1 MLKEIL
7 MYQQK
12 DAALVKLN
20 KELENSR
27 EKREVNNLVEQV
39 KQAQNK
45 LVSLESAAG
54 ELIAEFE
61 KLKNAYA
68 KKTEKL
74 NNLKKEDMSG
84 KSVDE
89 LREKEAQIKSEI
101 GNLLALSKDIKNL
114 SIKINQM
121 VANFDKTKNQ
131 GVECKNKYKESL
143 NKFNALEAKD
153 NAERQKILAEME
165 ELKKKVNP
173 RIMTRYQELREDH
186 KFPIMV
192 PLTNNCCAICS
203 TPLANARLDLLNKDG
218 IVECENC
225 HRIIYQKK

>member
-27 EKREVNNLVEQV
+27 EKRDVNTLVEQV

-45 LVSLESAAG
+45 LVALEKTAG
-54 ELIAEFE
+54 ELMSEFD
-61 KLKNAYA
+61 KLKNACS
-68 KKTEKL
+68 KKTDKL
-74 NNLKKEDMSG
+74 NKLKAEDISD
-84 KSVDE
+84 KSVEE
-89 LREKEAQIKSEI
+89 LREREAHIKSEI
-101 GNLLALSKDIKNL
+101 GNLLALGKEIKNL
-114 SIKINQM
+114 SIKINQT
-121 VANFDKTKNQ
+121 VADFEKTKTL

-143 NKFNALEAKD
+143 KKFTALEDKD
-153 NAERQKILAEME
+153 NAERKKIEKEME
-165 ELKKKVNP
+165 DLIKLVNP
-173 RIMTRYQELREDH
+173 KIMAKYQELREDH

-203 TPLANARLDLLNKDG
+203 TPLANARLDLLNKEG
-218 IVECENC
+218 FVECENC

>member
-7 MYQQK
+7 LYQQK

-27 EKREVNNLVEQV
+27 EKREVNSLVEQV

-45 LVSLESAAG
+45 LVLLETEAGSL
-54 ELIAEFE
+54 IDEFE
-61 KLKNAYA
+61 KLKASYA
-68 KKTEKL
+68 KRTEKL
-74 NNLKKEDMSG
+74 NNLKKEDLTA
-84 KSVDE
+84 KTVDE
-89 LREKEAQIKSEI
+89 LREKETQIKSEI
-101 GNLLALSKDIKNL
+101 GNLLALGKDIKNL
-114 SIKINQM
+114 SIKINQI

-131 GVECKNKYKESL
+131 GVECKNKYKTSL
-143 NKFNALEAKD
+143 TKFNDLEAKD
-153 NAERQKILAEME
+153 NAERAKILAEME
-165 ELKKKVNP
+165 ELKKQVNP
-173 RIMTRYQELREDH
+173 KIMARYRELRDDH

-203 TPLANARLDLLNKDG
+203 TPLANARLDILNKDG

>member
-7 MYQQK
+7 LYQQK

-20 KELENSR
+20 KELENSN
-27 EKREVNNLVEQV
+27 EKKEVNTLVEQV

-45 LVSLESAAG
+45 LVSLEADAG
-54 ELIAEFE
+54 NLIAEFE
-61 KLKNAYA
+61 KLKAAYA

-74 NNLKKEDMSG
+74 NSLKKEDFSQ
-84 KSVDE
+84 KSVE
-89 LREKEAQIKSEI
+89 QLREKEAQIKSEI
-101 GNLLALSKDIKNL
+101 GSLLSLGKDIKNL

-131 GVECKNKYKESL
+131 GVDCKNKYKSSL
-143 NKFNALEAKD
+143 NKFNALEEKD
-153 NAERQKILAEME
+153 NAERAKILAEME
-165 ELKKKVNP
+165 ELKKQVNP
-173 RIMTRYQELREDH
+173 KIMTRYQELREDH
-186 KFPIMV
+186 KFPILV

-203 TPLANARLDLLNKDG
+203 TPLANARLDILNKDG